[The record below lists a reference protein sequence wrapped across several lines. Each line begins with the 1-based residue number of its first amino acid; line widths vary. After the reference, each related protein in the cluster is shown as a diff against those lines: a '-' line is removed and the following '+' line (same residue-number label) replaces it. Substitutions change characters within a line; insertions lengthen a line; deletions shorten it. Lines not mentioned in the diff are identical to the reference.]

1 MDRLWQLFA
10 RAGFKGY
17 MSAEYESGPGAN
29 TDTAT
34 AVPKSV
40 VVKAGQ
46 STATFVVGHHK
57 VSRTIVATISAN
69 LAGTTKTTTLT
80 VTP

>member
-34 AVPKSV
+34 AVPKLVAEIRKLCKQYS
-40 VVKAGQ
+40 
-46 STATFVVGHHK
+46 STEST
-57 VSRTIVATISAN
+57 SA
-69 LAGTTKTTTLT
+69 
-80 VTP
+80 

>member
-34 AVPKSV
+34 AVPKLVGEIRKLCKQYS
-40 VVKAGQ
+40 
-46 STATFVVGHHK
+46 STEST
-57 VSRTIVATISAN
+57 SA
-69 LAGTTKTTTLT
+69 
-80 VTP
+80 